1 MTTPTHRP
9 FNPARPARSLA
20 PLRRVLSCGL
30 FLLAGCGVMR
40 EATLPPNS
48 EREPTSSVATP
59 PTLPGKNHVRRS
71 QYVFYSDIPL
81 QKSAS
86 LFDELEVLRDQISRE
101 LQLPTSNTIVQV
113 FIFDSKE
120 KYESYMHAR
129 YPELPERRAFFIV
142 QEHNRGGSPDLLVYT
157 FWGDHLRQDLRH
169 ELTHAV
175 LRSVL
180 KDVPLWLDEGLA
192 EYFELPPEKNGTNA
206 QHLDYLRKPTF
217 EADLARL
224 EKISQ
229 SQSVLKERSEYRES
243 WAWVHLM
250 LRTTPEAK
258 QVLLSY
264 LQALRSANSPG
275 PLLTKLRE
283 VYPDVNAALYD
294 HLNNIPNPHSARA
307 TSER

>member
-1 MTTPTHRP
+1 MTTPTQRP
-9 FNPARPARSLA
+9 FDPTR
-20 PLRRVLSCGL
+20 PLRRKAGFRGALCCGL
-30 FLLAGCGVMR
+30 LLMAGCSVMR
-40 EATLPPNS
+40 ESTVAPTP
-48 EREPTSSVATP
+48 EKETTSSVPTP

-81 QKSAS
+81 QKSSS
-86 LFDELEVLRDQISRE
+86 LFDELETLRDQIARE

-120 KYESYMHAR
+120 KYEQYMHAR

-192 EYFELPPEKNGTNA
+192 EYFELPPEKDGTNA
-206 QHLDYLRKPTF
+206 QHLEYLRKPTF
-217 EADLARL
+217 DPDLARL

-229 SQSVLKERSEYRES
+229 SQNVLKERSEYRES

-258 QVLLSY
+258 QVLLGY
-264 LQALRSANSPG
+264 LQSLRSANMPG
-275 PLLTKLRE
+275 PLLAKLRE
-283 VYPDVNAALYD
+283 VYPDLNGALYD
-294 HLNNIPNPHSARA
+294 HINNIPSPRAARA
-307 TSER
+307 TSEK